1 MAAQELNN
9 TVLKNSANLK
19 AYYRFEA
26 GALTTD
32 SSGNG
37 HTLTNQTAVAE
48 TTSGKF
54 GGGASLNGSHY
65 MYTANTTA
73 LNITGN
79 ITVGCWVYFNA
90 VAEKGLVSKGL
101 HGDTTFQWALRTS
114 STGKLA
120 FGVDDNGSWGPAG
133 DAVATQSYTTGQ
145 WYFVV
150 GVYDGSTVRLYIDGK
165 CETTT
170 SYSSGI
176 VSKTGNVYIGTFF
189 DASYVVNAVI
199 DEVFIFSS
207 ALSADQIKELY
218 EGRYLG
224 ELRPNQFGTTAALY
238 HLSSTTDA
246 GGNNYHLTNN
256 GTVTFVAGK
265 FGNCADLGTSN
276 SSKSLTVAS
285 ALGITTG
292 AMSMS
297 GWFKVRTEIGSSVY
311 ELFHHSYSTG
321 GGNDDLDNR
330 LYYDYNSGT
339 RRLVFR
345 RYTNAAADA
354 NYTITLGTSLWY
366 HLAYVFTGSAVNGYV
381 NGNLVAT
388 VAAAGV
394 TYNDSTGNGFRIG
407 MYEGGFNYASVMVD
421 EVSVHSTALTANQIR
436 QIYALGVG
444 KYY

>member
-1 MAAQELNN
+1 MPELNK
-9 TVLKNSANLK
+9 TILKNSANLK

-48 TTSGKF
+48 TTSGKY
-54 GGGASLNGSHY
+54 GGGASFNGSHY

-133 DAVATQSYTTGQ
+133 DAVASQSYSSGQ

-189 DASYVVNAVI
+189 DTSYLVNAVI

-246 GGNNYHLTNN
+246 GGNGFHLTNN
-256 GTVTFVAGK
+256 NSVGFAAGK
-265 FGNCADLGTSN
+265 FGNCADFGNANTNKNLSYTGSMAASDKRAMSFWTKRYADISSGSN
-276 SSKSLTVAS
+276 EFVNFAISSKNSQHGL
-285 ALGITTG
+285 L
-292 AMSMS
+292 
-297 GWFKVRTEIGSSVY
+297 Y
-311 ELFHHSYSTG
+311 E
-321 GGNDDLDNR
+321 
-330 LYYDYNSGT
+330 YNGGT
-339 RRLVFR
+339 RRLGISRHIPGVALD
-345 RYTNAAADA
+345 YSYINA
-354 NYTITLGTSLWY
+354 TLGTGWN
-366 HLAYVFTGSAVNGYV
+366 HIVFTRDDTTLDSKLFL
-381 NGNLVAT
+381 NGNLIL
-388 VAAAGV
+388 
-394 TYNDSTGNGFRIG
+394 TYNVSKSATAGTDFLQIGIGPNSAAFSGYIDEYHISSTIP
-407 MYEGGFNYASVMVD
+407 
-421 EVSVHSTALTANQIR
+421 TANQIR